1 MSRQSTRTFIS
12 PANSDVR
19 PESRCGKY
27 TDVCSER
34 LSKMFKSEIQ
44 FQHTVESAKASVE
57 YGFQSGLL
65 RLGKETKRCS
75 EVDATVAQIIAL
87 RERLGLVQKDVDRIM
102 GYKSNMT
109 NITERGRR
117 NIEATKL
124 FLQRLER
131 IAEM

>member
-1 MSRQSTRTFIS
+1 
-12 PANSDVR
+12 
-19 PESRCGKY
+19 
-27 TDVCSER
+27 
-34 LSKMFKSEIQ
+34 MFKSEIQ

-75 EVDATVAQIIAL
+75 EVDAIVDKIIAL
-87 RERLGLVQKDVDRIM
+87 RERLGLGQKDVDRIM